1 MPQNYRQSALRRGDV
16 TQSWVLTR
24 RNDPIVG
31 QDSACHR
38 RFRSKAIDWNLRFP
52 VAERYTRARKARR
65 VRYSMKNGGLHG
77 F

>member
-1 MPQNYRQSALRRGDV
+1 MSICPHPAQAVRQGLPA
-16 TQSWVLTR
+16 TVL
-24 RNDPIVG
+24 G

-65 VRYSMKNGGLHG
+65 VRCSMKNGGLHG